1 MYLEKKLKGYYLKC
15 KESQYFFTQDMNE
28 LSNFYD
34 GSLTGCP
41 GNKYDN
47 PPYVPGKVTLDLEHW
62 YIHVYVMI
70 FILFDLNYVLRLLR
84 YCKI

>member
-1 MYLEKKLKGYYLKC
+1 MYLEKKLKGYYMKC

-47 PPYVPGKVTLDLEHW
+47 PPYVPGKVT
-62 YIHVYVMI
+62 
-70 FILFDLNYVLRLLR
+70 
-84 YCKI
+84 

>member
-1 MYLEKKLKGYYLKC
+1 MYLEKKLKGYCLNC

-47 PPYVPGKVTLDLEHW
+47 PPYVPGKVTSDLEHW

-70 FILFDLNYVLRLLR
+70 FILFDLNYVLRLLL
-84 YCKI
+84 